1 MVAAQKWVVAKT
13 KQTTTKKSKH
23 NFWQNDEEESDIGK
37 KKNDNEEDNEDD
49 DNKEDDKDDEEEAFK
64 KIFPENTPVAVQ
76 LQLVSDKN
84 VTGIIDLL
92 MDDAPKTELPGTLE
106 AAIKNVVDTAL
117 FQGVKFYKT
126 PKSASHIIGYVF
138 EKIKMG
144 GNSLE
149 NKLFC
154 TQHWSIICKFIASR
168 TADLQQQCIERWYA
182 VGYGKLTV
190 PEHPKLTTFF
200 RMRRNR

>member
-1 MVAAQKWVVAKT
+1 MKM
-13 KQTTTKKSKH
+13 
-23 NFWQNDEEESDIGK
+23 NNDK
-37 KKNDNEEDNEDD
+37 EEDK
-49 DNKEDDKDDEEEAFK
+49 DNEEEAFK
-64 KIFPENTPVAVQ
+64 DIFLENTPVAVQ
-76 LQLVSDKN
+76 VQLVSDKN

-92 MDDAPKTELPGTLE
+92 MDNAPKTELPGTLE
-106 AAIKNVVDTAL
+106 ATIKNVVDTAL
-117 FQGVKFYKT
+117 FWGVKSYKT
-126 PKSASHIIGYVF
+126 PKSASRIVGYVF

-154 TQHWSIICKFIASR
+154 TQHWSIICKFIASC
-168 TADLQQQCIERWYA
+168 TVDLQQQCIKRWYA

-190 PEHPKLTTFF
+190 PKAPKTFLFLTTFF